1 MYCGRFNFK
10 YTSSRIFSIEK
21 LQEIIC
27 CKTQSE
33 HTFSCKCVWLVMH
46 CLFVFVFSFDI
57 RCQSVNGPT
66 PGDYKLQNPIEH
78 AFIDWRI
85 LSKKLCTHVIELIPP
100 PIETMVLKIKEVR
113 RFCGQCIL

>member
-1 MYCGRFNFK
+1 
-10 YTSSRIFSIEK
+10 
-21 LQEIIC
+21 
-27 CKTQSE
+27 
-33 HTFSCKCVWLVMH
+33 MH

-100 PIETMVLKIKEVR
+100 PIETMVLKI
-113 RFCGQCIL
+113 